1 MYDCLLVDFFYF
13 GYDEA
18 MMIDEL
24 DKKILN
30 ALNKNARMSF
40 RQVAKKLRL
49 SPSTFHNRVKTLEN
63 SGVLKG
69 YIPLIDTESVGYN
82 LMAIIGLRVKQEKDI
97 ELQKTLSKFPQVGAI
112 YEITGDWDLI
122 LICYFKGREDLTYF
136 LKKRL
141 PLSNIE
147 RAITHIVLN
156 VVKEEKR
163 TPIPVS

>member
-1 MYDCLLVDFFYF
+1 
-13 GYDEA
+13 
-18 MMIDEL
+18 MIDEL
-24 DKKILN
+24 DKKILG
-30 ALNKNARMSF
+30 ALNNNARMSF
-40 RQVAKKLRL
+40 RQVAKDLGI
-49 SPSTFHNRVKTLEN
+49 SPATLHNKVKKLEN

-69 YIPLIDTESVGYN
+69 YIPLIDTESIGYN

-97 ELQKTLSKFPQVGAI
+97 EVQEAISKLTQVGAI

-122 LICYFKGREDLTYF
+122 LICYFKGRKDLTYF

-147 RAITHIVLN
+147 RAITHLVLN

-163 TPIPVS
+163 IPV

>member
-1 MYDCLLVDFFYF
+1 
-13 GYDEA
+13 

-24 DKKILN
+24 DKKILG
-30 ALNKNARMSF
+30 ALNNNARMSF
-40 RQVAKKLRL
+40 RQVAKNLGI
-49 SPSTFHNRVKTLEN
+49 SPATLHNKVKKLEN

-97 ELQKTLSKFPQVGAI
+97 EVQESISKLTQVGAI
-112 YEITGDWDLI
+112 YEVTGDWDLI
-122 LICYFKGREDLTYF
+122 LICYFKGRKDLTYF
-136 LKKRL
+136 LKKSL

-147 RAITHIVLN
+147 RAITHLVLN

-163 TPIPVS
+163 IPI

>member
-1 MYDCLLVDFFYF
+1 
-13 GYDEA
+13 
-18 MMIDEL
+18 MIDEL
-24 DKKILN
+24 DKNILK

-40 RQVAKKLRL
+40 RQVAKDLGI
-49 SPSTFHNRVKTLEN
+49 SPATLHNKVKKLEN

-69 YIPLIDTESVGYN
+69 YIPLIDTESIGYN

-97 ELQKTLSKFPQVGAI
+97 EVQETISKLTQVGAI

-122 LICYFKGREDLTYF
+122 LICYFKGRKDLTYF

-147 RAITHIVLN
+147 RAITHLVLN

-163 TPIPVS
+163 IPV